1 MTVLRSALFNVFFFV
16 STFLLVWPGALVGL
30 IAPERVLGFASA
42 WARLELAALRTICGI
57 RFEVTGREH
66 LPREGPALIAP
77 RHQSAFDTLVWITLL
92 PRCCYVLKRELLS
105 IPLFGGM
112 LRTSGMIAVD
122 REAGG
127 SAIRALVRGAERAIQ
142 TGRQIV
148 IFPEGTRG
156 DPGSPL
162 PLQPGVAALASRT
175 NLPVIPVATELGSIL
190 GPARLPQAPGH
201 HSYCCPSTH
210 PARHASTR
218 ADAAPGSCA
227 ALRGRRRSETCGQ
240 LCGCSYRNVRRS
252 HQRYPVISWKSM
264 HNFPRSSLRWGL
276 RLDWG

>member
-175 NLPVIPVATELGSIL
+175 NLPVIPVATDSGLFWGRRAFRKRPGTIHIAVRAPIPPDTPRRELMQ
-190 GPARLPQAPGH
+190 RLE
-201 HSYCCPSTH
+201 
-210 PARHASTR
+210 
-218 ADAAPGSCA
+218 A
-227 ALRGRRRSETCGQ
+227 ALRYEAEGA
-240 LCGCSYRNVRRS
+240 
-252 HQRYPVISWKSM
+252 QRPVD
-264 HNFPRSSLRWGL
+264 NFVDAATGTFADHTSDIR
-276 RLDWG
+276 